1 MYDDFKKTLVK
12 PIDFLGYT
20 DFSARATVLGIM
32 QEGKGSVPAVTGP
45 ANIEVILD
53 RTPFYAEAGGQ
64 LADQGEILSDDGA
77 VLEVDDVQKP
87 IKDLIVHQCRLT
99 EGTLVVGTQVN
110 ANIDLNRRGAIARS
124 HTATHMVHKALRE
137 ELGPQATQRG
147 SEDAPNRLR
156 FDFQWSS
163 APSKQVMS
171 AVEARVNDRLRDNLA
186 VTTKE
191 MKFDDAI
198 ALGAMHLFGE
208 KYGDIVRVVSIGE
221 DGWSRELC
229 GGTHVDHVGK
239 IGAINIMSEASVGSG
254 VRRVDAV
261 VGAGAYEYNAREHA
275 LVSQL
280 SDKLNARPDELAE
293 RVNTLLAKLKE
304 SDRRLAAMYEDQL
317 AAMVPQLVEDTR
329 NSAASVKVAVRNV
342 GHFGSFDA
350 LRKIVLDVRARL
362 GEDAPVVV
370 ALAGVSADD
379 KTMVAVATN
388 AAARDLGIKAGDLVR
403 GASKML
409 GGGGGGKPDF
419 AQGGGTDASKIDE
432 ALKALEAQAVKG

>member
-1 MYDDFKKTLVK
+1 M
-12 PIDFLGYT
+12 
-20 DFSARATVLGIM
+20 
-32 QEGKGSVPAVTGP
+32 PAVTGP
-45 ANIEVILD
+45 AHVEVILA

-64 LADQGEILSDDGA
+64 LADQGAILSDDGA

-99 EGTLVVGTQVN
+99 EGTLVVGAEVN
-110 ANIDLNRRGAIARS
+110 ANIDLARRGAIARS

-156 FDFQWSS
+156 FDFQWSK
-163 APSKQVMS
+163 APAKSVIS
-171 AVEARVNDRLRDNLA
+171 AVEERVNDKLRDNLA

-239 IGAINIMSEASVGSG
+239 IGMVNILSEASIGSG

-261 VGAGAYEYNAREHA
+261 VGQGAYDFNAREHA

-293 RVNTLLAKLKE
+293 RVNALLAKLKE
-304 SDRRLAAMYEDQL
+304 SDRRLASMYESQL
-317 AAMVPQLVEDTR
+317 AASVPALVADTK
-329 NSAASVKVAVRNV
+329 NSAAPVKVAVKNV
-342 GHFGSFDA
+342 GHFGAVDA
-350 LRKIVLDVRARL
+350 LRKTVLDVRAQL

-370 ALAGVSADD
+370 ALAGVNEDD
-379 KTMVAVATN
+379 KPMVAVATN
-388 AAARDLGIKAGDLVR
+388 EAARKAGIKAGDLVR
-403 GASKML
+403 GAAKVL

-419 AQGGGTDASKIDE
+419 AMAGIRDTSKIDD
-432 ALKALEAQAVKG
+432 ALNAVPEIVKAEMQ